1 MDSFQIHLSL
11 VFLSRVLYEVAP
23 DSEIMDFFDE
33 QLLATDKNWE
43 ITNDGAA
50 TYTIS
55 EDKKQLQLRLKIM

>member
-1 MDSFQIHLSL
+1 
-11 VFLSRVLYEVAP
+11 
-23 DSEIMDFFDE
+23 MDFFDE